1 MSGAGKILA
10 FPSRPGAE
18 PAPDSPPYAELVAA
32 TNFSF
37 LHGASTAQN
46 MVLEALR
53 LDYRGI
59 GIADRN
65 TVAGVVRAWSS
76 LNRIRED
83 GLPAPA
89 RVREG
94 GSPGEFGWQE
104 HPDEKA

>member
-1 MSGAGKILA
+1 MSTPGNILS
-10 FPSRPGAE
+10 FPSRAGEGQAS
-18 PAPDSPPYAELVAA
+18 ATPPYAELAA
-32 TNFSF
+32 ASNFSF

-65 TVAGVVRAWSS
+65 TVAGVVRAWSA

-83 GLPAPA
+83 GLPAPS

-94 GSPGEFGWQE
+94 GSPGEFGWQR
-104 HPDEKA
+104 ASR